1 MARQIRKAGCGRD
14 SFSYA
19 RKNGLNLLGSSMT
32 VEIDEIT
39 RIAQDAL
46 RKAVSLAPEARVDI
60 EEIEEVAQ
68 SGNFLVTVSFW
79 RKDNRPTSP
88 PGMDLRTRVEQEK
101 RSLADDLLNPWRKK
115 FKRVEVDPREG
126 RAVAIRMYEPHLE
139 VI

>member
-1 MARQIRKAGCGRD
+1 
-14 SFSYA
+14 
-19 RKNGLNLLGSSMT
+19 MT